1 MIDPEVRKRW
11 RTRTYRA
18 AMQKLQNLL
27 ELRVL
32 IEDAEAEGQRVK
44 MAMIAEAASDF
55 QCREDTVYADLATIR
70 NYPAELLCTW
80 IRNGVGFSHIET
92 ANRLQHIAKQ
102 SARKLLDDCYQ
113 LGDENG
119 RVMTVK
125 KLEAYALGEKVSLP
139 PSDRVAWALRSLG
152 NFPTLLK
159 WDDVKTVRF
168 NALMDELRSL
178 LSNG

>member
-1 MIDPEVRKRW
+1 MIDPVIRKRW

-18 AMQKLQNLL
+18 AMQKLSNLL
-27 ELRVL
+27 ELRTL

-55 QCREDTVYADLATIR
+55 QCREDTVYADLAAIR
-70 NYPAELLCTW
+70 SYPADLLCTW
-80 IRNGVGFSHIET
+80 VRNGVGFSHIET
-92 ANRLQHIAKQ
+92 ANRLQHIAKK
-102 SARKLLDDCYQ
+102 SARQLLNDCYI

-119 RVMTVK
+119 RPMTVK

-139 PSDRVAWALRSLG
+139 PSDKVAWALRSLG

-159 WDDVKTVRF
+159 WDEVKTVRF
-168 NALMDELRSL
+168 NQLMDELRKL
-178 LSNG
+178 LA